1 MANLI
6 LTTVSIYLLAF
17 NGFLAV
23 IEASRRVHEKSSY
36 SPSKKAS
43 PTAAPSWF
51 SSFSGARTSNAWNM
65 YGQWFNQIN
74 SKPSGE
80 YLHLREIR
88 ESKDFWELLSA
99 ERLEK
104 IKRADFSIFRSGLE
118 PNFTEFINHKTAYIL
133 SYKLRA
139 SMLPPSS
146 PRGKL
151 SRNQA
156 MKLKAAGKLDED
168 VKPFPHYH
176 VFDSLIDAALNS
188 EESKESESGEGKL
201 SASEPVCNID
211 TLTSEIMG
219 FLFKFQYRDT
229 FIQVFLEGTN
239 CPEALKAEE
248 EIESFL
254 TAALPGLELGK
265 PRWYRLAPYSHKI
278 VLGSPSSLS
287 SRSRSS
293 SMSPKKTP
301 SRTVTIVPSSD
312 EGEGVED
319 NEEIIEEIE
328 DDEDDNE
335 EVESTEESVALAIE
349 TSEEALESPALK
361 VCESA
366 DSTNYHGLI
375 ESSPYYIADDEEDGD
390 LSDTFGSSVDADFDF
405 DNIVSRSQESAR
417 KSATNLDDIIDD
429 EPQIALNNEEDSVEE
444 DADTKD
450 IDTFN
455 PQNIPALIPTSQ
467 LSVEDR
473 LFERILTEKWDL
485 SAVGSRQLHE
495 YFKQIWAE
503 LNR

>member
-6 LTTVSIYLLAF
+6 LATVSIYLLAF
-17 NGFLAV
+17 NSFLAV
-23 IEASRRVHEKSSY
+23 IEASRRVHEKSY

-43 PTAAPSWF
+43 PTPAPIWF
-51 SSFSGARTSNAWNM
+51 RSFSGAKTSNAWNM
-65 YGQWFNQIN
+65 YGQWFNQIT
-74 SKPSGE
+74 SKPSGD
-80 YLHLREIR
+80 YLLLREIR

-133 SYKLRA
+133 SYKLRYG
-139 SMLPPSS
+139 MLPSTS

-188 EESKESESGEGKL
+188 EESKESESGEGKMP
-201 SASEPVCNID
+201 SSEPVCNID

-239 CPEALKAEE
+239 CPEARKAEE

-265 PRWYRLAPYSHKI
+265 PRWYRLAPYSQKI

-287 SRSRSS
+287 SRSRSY

-301 SRTVTIVPSSD
+301 SHTVTIDPSSD
-312 EGEGVED
+312 EGEDVED
-319 NEEIIEEIE
+319 IEEIIEEIE
-328 DDEDDNE
+328 DDQDDE
-335 EVESTEESVALAIE
+335 EVESTEESVALAID
-349 TSEEALESPALK
+349 TSEEALESPGLK
-361 VCESA
+361 VCKSA
-366 DSTNYHGLI
+366 DSINNLI
-375 ESSPYYIADDEEDGD
+375 ESSPYSDDEEDRD

-405 DNIVSRSQESAR
+405 DNVVSRSHESAC
-417 KSATNLDDIIDD
+417 KSATLDDIIDD
-429 EPQIALNNEEDSVEE
+429 GPQITLNNEEEGVED

-455 PQNIPALIPTSQ
+455 NTVPQNIPALILISE
-467 LSVEDR
+467 LSIEER
-473 LFERILTEKWDL
+473 LFERILSEKLDF
-485 SAVGSRQLHE
+485 SAARSRQLHE
-495 YFKQIWAE
+495 YFERIRAE